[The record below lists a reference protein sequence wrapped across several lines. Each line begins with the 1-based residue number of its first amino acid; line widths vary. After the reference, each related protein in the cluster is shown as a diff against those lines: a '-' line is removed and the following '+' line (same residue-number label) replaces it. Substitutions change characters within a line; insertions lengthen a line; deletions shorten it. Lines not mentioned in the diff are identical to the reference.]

1 MARPKVFEEAQEA
14 PSDETAADQNSN
26 GASGWEVPQESTTP
40 IGVRPHK
47 GKHRFRDGVCTK
59 CGAIEG
65 QVQPRQQRTSLSPRG
80 KTTIGI
86 PQLISAVWMAAGI
99 GLEKQPWILQE
110 PVQEGMA
117 PPAVAVARVIK
128 LESAVAGKR
137 IDKALRGTPVY
148 AALTKLLDVAGP
160 WAELAPLFAPPLIIG
175 LASIKPEL
183 GEQFR
188 PMLVASLIPVLIEST
203 KMAEEQ
209 ARLLAQF
216 EGVTA
221 EVVQQANAIV
231 DSLLSKE
238 DDSSTPS

>member
-1 MARPKVFEEAQEA
+1 MARPKVFEEVQEA

-26 GASGWEVPQESTTP
+26 GAAGWEVNTATATP
-40 IGVRPHK
+40 IGTGPHK
-47 GKHRFRDGVCTK
+47 GRHTYRDGVCIK

-65 QVQPRQQRTSLSPRG
+65 QTQPRQQRTSLAPRAKSG
-80 KTTIGI
+80 SIGI

-99 GLEKQPWILQE
+99 GLERQPWILQE
-110 PVQEGMA
+110 PTQEGMA
-117 PPAVAVARVIK
+117 PPAVAVGRVLK

-148 AALTKLLDVAGP
+148 AVLTKMLDAVGP
-160 WAELAPLFAPPLIIG
+160 WADLAPLIAPPLIIG
-175 LASIKPEL
+175 IASVKPEL

-188 PMLVASLIPVLIEST
+188 PMLVASLIPMLIESA

-209 ARLLAQF
+209 ARLLQQF

-221 EVVQQANAIV
+221 EVLEQANVIV
-231 DSLLSKE
+231 DSLLKKE
-238 DDSSTPS
+238 DAS